1 MPRVGIGYDSHRFTT
16 SRPMVLG
23 GLQLDCGFGLAGH
36 SDADAVLHA
45 VTDAVLGAMGG
56 PDIGELFPDTD
67 PRWKDADSSVFLRA
81 ALERAAQANLA
92 VVNCDVT
99 VIAEQPK
106 LSPHKQPMRRRLAE
120 LLGIDPSRVSVKA
133 KTNEG
138 MGWIGRGE
146 GLAVIAAVL
155 LDERTA

>member
-1 MPRVGIGYDSHRFTT
+1 
-16 SRPMVLG
+16 MVLG
-23 GLQLDCGFGLAGH
+23 GVRVESPVGLAGH

-45 VTDAVLGAMGG
+45 VTDAILGAIGG
-56 PDIGELFPDTD
+56 PDIGDLFPDID
-67 PRWKDADSSVFLRA
+67 PRWKDADSSVFLKA
-81 ALERAAQANLA
+81 ALERAAGANMA
-92 VVNCDVT
+92 VANCDVT

-106 LSPHKQPMRRRLAE
+106 LSRYKQPMGCRLAD
-120 LLGIDPSRVSVKA
+120 LLGVAPSAVAIKA

-155 LDERTA
+155 LEQRPA